1 MTEMWIGCCGRGRGR
16 DLARALRSVEPSST
30 LVVVHDAMGMRNRF
44 ADEVPGDV
52 GAIVGLSD
60 EGVSDLNLAAAIAH
74 DGRAA
79 RVVLVT
85 SSASGSLRS
94 RARQAGVSLV
104 VDLDRLDNQKD
115 ESGRAPARF
124 AAPQAPSSPSAS
136 QGAPVSESDGGRP
149 GEAPSRAEGE
159 REAAV
164 AAPSDISA
172 GDGSAPVL
180 AFASGRGG
188 VGKTALVAVCAALA
202 GSWGMRVALVDL
214 DLSCGNLFACFGIRQ
229 PVDITRISGD
239 GSPSNELLGRSCARC
254 RDNVYLWGP
263 CERPEMAELVMPHVT
278 RLLGYLRERFDLVLV
293 DTSTTF
299 TDAVAQAV
307 QAADRLVLV
316 HDGAVG
322 AIGPVSRASGLA
334 VRLGV
339 ARTRIVRVE
348 NFADPRSRGEP
359 NLGRAEVGLEGARL
373 FRVMDGGGEVSE
385 CLSSGHAVE
394 LASEP
399 GEFVDSVSLLLATL
413 LNDLGAL
420 PESARFALEPSGH
433 KPRFSLFSLR
443 KAAN

>member
-1 MTEMWIGCCGRGRGR
+1 
-16 DLARALRSVEPSST
+16 
-30 LVVVHDAMGMRNRF
+30 
-44 ADEVPGDV
+44 
-52 GAIVGLSD
+52 
-60 EGVSDLNLAAAIAH
+60 
-74 DGRAA
+74 
-79 RVVLVT
+79 
-85 SSASGSLRS
+85 
-94 RARQAGVSLV
+94 
-104 VDLDRLDNQKD
+104 
-115 ESGRAPARF
+115 
-124 AAPQAPSSPSAS
+124 
-136 QGAPVSESDGGRP
+136 
-149 GEAPSRAEGE
+149 
-159 REAAV
+159 
-164 AAPSDISA
+164 
-172 GDGSAPVL
+172 
-180 AFASGRGG
+180 
-188 VGKTALVAVCAALA
+188 
-202 GSWGMRVALVDL
+202 
-214 DLSCGNLFACFGIRQ
+214 
-229 PVDITRISGD
+229 
-239 GSPSNELLGRSCARC
+239 
-254 RDNVYLWGP
+254 
-263 CERPEMAELVMPHVT
+263 MPHVT

>member
-172 GDGSAPVL
+172 G
-180 AFASGRGG
+180 
-188 VGKTALVAVCAALA
+188 
-202 GSWGMRVALVDL
+202 W
-214 DLSCGNLFACFGIRQ
+214 
-229 PVDITRISGD
+229 
-239 GSPSNELLGRSCARC
+239 
-254 RDNVYLWGP
+254 
-263 CERPEMAELVMPHVT
+263 
-278 RLLGYLRERFDLVLV
+278 
-293 DTSTTF
+293 
-299 TDAVAQAV
+299 
-307 QAADRLVLV
+307 
-316 HDGAVG
+316 
-322 AIGPVSRASGLA
+322 SRA
-334 VRLGV
+334 
-339 ARTRIVRVE
+339 
-348 NFADPRSRGEP
+348 
-359 NLGRAEVGLEGARL
+359 
-373 FRVMDGGGEVSE
+373 
-385 CLSSGHAVE
+385 
-394 LASEP
+394 
-399 GEFVDSVSLLLATL
+399 
-413 LNDLGAL
+413 
-420 PESARFALEPSGH
+420 
-433 KPRFSLFSLR
+433 
-443 KAAN
+443 